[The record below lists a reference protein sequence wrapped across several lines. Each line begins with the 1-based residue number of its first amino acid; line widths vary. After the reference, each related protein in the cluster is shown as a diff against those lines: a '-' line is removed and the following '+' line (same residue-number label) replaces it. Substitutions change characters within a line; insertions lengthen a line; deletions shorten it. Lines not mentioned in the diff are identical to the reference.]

1 MTPAAVE
8 AKKLGKAFRVY
19 AKPSDRLTEWLSLG
33 RAHRHT
39 DFWALKDVDF
49 SVQKGECVGIIG
61 PNGSGKSTLL
71 RILAGTLAPTSGTF
85 SVQGRVLSLLEL
97 GTGFNS
103 ELTGRQNVLN
113 TAQLLGLPEDYGQ
126 SRLPDIETFADLG
139 PFFDRPIKT
148 YSTGMTVRLAFSI
161 FAFFEPDVLII
172 DEALAV
178 GDAAF
183 QRKCF
188 RRMEEL
194 VADSNRAVILV
205 SHDLQSIIKL
215 CERVYWIDHGVI
227 VQSGDPSIVC
237 QEYLRETFSRSPGTS
252 GEGRGEGVFEKQT
265 TFDTP
270 NHPHP
275 NPLPEYRE
283 RGPEQRIPAEGSLSR
298 SPAAIVYPNAGVE
311 LLALWL
317 EKHDRQITATIPIGE
332 PFSICYALRF
342 TGAVQRP
349 LFGIRVATTRGDC
362 MIATNTQMQQST
374 TGDFSAGETAVIRW
388 PILPGLAVGDYFVS
402 TGCSLD
408 DDVHRFLMREVDGY
422 QFSVTGSRIQAGL
435 CSLNGPPVIARS
447 Q

>member
-1 MTPAAVE
+1 MTPPAVVR
-8 AKKLGKAFRVY
+8 AQKLGKAFRVY
-19 AKPSDRLTEWLSLG
+19 PKPSDRLIEWLSLG
-33 RAHRHT
+33 RSRRHL
-39 DFWALKDVDF
+39 DFWALKDLDF
-49 SVQKGECVGIIG
+49 EVHKGECIGVIG

-113 TAQLLGLPEDYGQ
+113 TAQLLGLPNEYAQ
-126 SRLPDIETFADLG
+126 SRLGDIESFADLG

-194 VADSNRAVILV
+194 VGDTNRAVILV

-215 CERVYWIDHGVI
+215 CQRVYWIDHGTI
-227 VQSGDPSIVC
+227 RQSGEPEIVC
-237 QEYLRETFSRSPGTS
+237 QEYLRETFSKTPVLRYPEEPGRTPANPALRDALEPASMNIPDTGCLPRSS
-252 GEGRGEGVFEKQT
+252 
-265 TFDTP
+265 
-270 NHPHP
+270 
-275 NPLPEYRE
+275 
-283 RGPEQRIPAEGSLSR
+283 
-298 SPAAIVYPNAGVE
+298 AAIIYPSAGIE
-311 LLALWL
+311 LLGLWL
-317 EKHDRQITATIPIGE
+317 ESEQRGITATVSVDE

-342 TGAVQRP
+342 TAGVQRP
-349 LFGIRVATTRGDC
+349 VFGIRVSTTRGDC
-362 MIATNTQMQQST
+362 LIATNTQMQQIV
-374 TGDFSAGETAVIRW
+374 TGDFPAGGTAIIRW
-388 PILPGLAVGDYFVS
+388 PILPGLALGDYFVS
-402 TGCSLD
+402 CGCSLED
-408 DDVHRFLMREVDGY
+408 DIHRFLIREVDGY
-422 QFSVTGSRIQAGL
+422 QFSVTGPSQQAGL
-435 CSLNGPPVIARS
+435 CSLNGPPMIARS
-447 Q
+447 P